1 MVKRI
6 GSDIALLAARV
17 MVGII
22 FIAHGLQKWHAG
34 MDATTAAFAHLG
46 VPSPQLAAY
55 FATAAEIIGGAML
68 ITGFGVRIAAF
79 TLLVDMAGAGIFVE
93 SRGGIFTS
101 TPGWELVVALA
112 AVCLALLA
120 FGGGRLGADGLLAR
134 WTATRDERIDS
145 EDAPPRP
152 PVPTGAVIISRA
164 SDDPSDAR
172 PFTEDRPTTRHSPY
186 TPYSPYSAA
195 RSARAARADGPDPAH
210 ATPAGPVAA
219 EAGATKTAVP
229 ETGATESGGAETGA
243 MKSGGAETGAA
254 SEAAGSHAVPPQ
266 AGASQAPA
274 ETGEVEQLRSE
285 VGRLQQELA
294 ATKRRPGS
302 GKQP

>member
-195 RSARAARADGPDPAH
+195 RSARADGPDPAH
-210 ATPAGPVAA
+210 AIPAGPVTP
-219 EAGATKTAVP
+219 ETGATKTAVP
-229 ETGATESGGAETGA
+229 ETGAAKSGGAGTGA

-274 ETGEVEQLRSE
+274 EAGEVEQLRSE